1 MVNGIRFS
9 QSLCSQLANLNM
21 EYVFFS
27 VFNQIA
33 AIMGNSRRFLRSVL
47 FANFV
52 FRCFENS
59 GTFAFGSKTFGLIYK
74 ITR

>member
-33 AIMGNSRRFLRSVL
+33 ATMGNSRRFLRSVL
-47 FANFV
+47 SFV
-52 FRCFENS
+52 VL
-59 GTFAFGSKTFGLIYK
+59 KTLERLPLAAKPLGLFI
-74 ITR
+74 I